1 MKTTLRLTLVGLSCL
16 AMFIAKAAAATVD
29 PPLSDL
35 TSYFTAV
42 SATPATT
49 FEANR
54 WYAVHN
60 PYRGGYIKAGE
71 DCTLSCAGTAVVD
84 GDAVTLGAD
93 RLFRFVPTADGASTY
108 YLQTGYGHY
117 AKRLVN
123 GVWTTYGNEGS
134 ATSTDDA
141 NIGIFTVRQIYD
153 GEGNAIEGYFMII
166 DQNNVDLDADN
177 NKNLGGWG
185 TDVITSINGQARA
198 WRFYA
203 VDVVTEGELSPQT
216 RLNNK
221 LSHYS
226 LFRLV
231 NRHAYSTG
239 WTAPTAAEDV
249 DTRKLIVAEGSTL
262 TDWSGIWAFTPSGAG
277 YHIQNAQTA
286 HHLPGE
292 MNTGS
297 DNYAATACPDNVWY
311 VKSSASNTT
320 NATDYVTLSTNA
332 DLSGYK
338 ALHFASW
345 QILVT
350 WQSGTADQGN
360 VASDWLFEP
369 VEDVTTEE
377 VKAHFTRLS
386 GYVSTPGAGQYY
398 RLISR
403 RYGTSMTENIAT
415 GKVGSQTAAEN
426 DYSQLWQLVEADGKW
441 AIQNALTGRYLALQ
455 GGALSRSYTTTGTA
469 ESGFVFTENTAE
481 TFLTSFKIADSGGV
495 GLHTDAGA
503 NVVGWYT
510 NADASLWYIQEVS
523 VDADALTQAQT
534 TFQEACE
541 AIQNQSTYAA
551 LMSNYFTDN
560 ACTTLQPEVAAL
572 TDAALTSKM
581 TTDGLPSTLQEMVLK
596 IKNRTW
602 TVWDEGWDKTEES
615 FRIADYGVYSDY
627 QRMAWEQL
635 KIGYHLGRLSNP
647 TGIVVK
653 KGTPF
658 YVFADQIPEGASV
671 KIELQSQT
679 NTTGLQ
685 YDLTEGLNIF
695 LCGDDATLYVF
706 YQAEFVD
713 DTPPLLSGFPDIK
726 VHIEGGEVNGYLDL
740 TRGDDNAD
748 WLQLQAH
755 LLSASPYLNIKS
767 RRVVFS
773 MRKAE
778 VVSACPEKMVELCK
792 VWNKMVDADY
802 ELMAVS
808 DFDGRFNNILNAFT
822 VYSENAYMYA
832 TNGGTYYNANT
843 LSTVMNYETMA
854 GTGGAI
860 WGPAHETGHVL
871 QHLINM
877 GGLTEV
883 SNNLFSNV
891 AVYHI
896 GRCTSRAASIQTTFD
911 SFAAGTFFKLR
922 NIWEIT
928 HFYYQLYLFF
938 HVQGYDPDFYPNL
951 FRALRQDPI
960 NNSKETFVPASEEC
974 LKFYKKCCEVS
985 GYDLTEFFEAYGFF
999 FIPPLSEHTIS
1010 GVTKEALLIDDYANY
1025 YLTFSQDDIDAAKQA
1040 VADMNLK
1047 PCNIIF
1053 IEDRI
1058 TAPDATY
1065 EGAADGE
1072 KKTAINEEE
1081 YMSIGLG
1088 DVGQYTDYTPA
1099 CQNEGM
1105 TYTYETSQQD
1115 GATEVTMTGEG
1126 AMGYKVYDAEGHL
1139 VMLANT
1145 NTFTLPDGLT
1155 DYVVKAAQSDG
1166 TDVSVPSS
1174 ADSPYTLTA
1183 YYGSPSSA
1191 KTLFSDGTSAISLP
1205 DGAVAWYEG
1214 EKSSANAA
1222 LLASPGVVYRSGS
1235 HYVADCIALADK
1247 VDFYPGPSAFTA
1259 AEATY
1264 SRTGT
1269 ALYNSFCL
1277 PFTFSASDLPEGST
1291 VETLS
1296 GFESD
1301 SEGIT
1306 VVHFATTEADVAAGT
1321 PCLVWCPEDV
1331 TSLVIN
1337 KTNAVFA
1344 PTPST
1349 AEVTKSEQ
1357 SLAFKG
1363 SYTAGVIG
1371 ADRYKLNAAGTKLG
1385 RTTAAGR
1392 ITPFRAWLELSA
1404 ASSTLRVSHDTPPLT
1419 GINSPVPTDTQPV
1432 HTLYDLQGRRINQP
1446 QPGRLY
1452 IQNGKKVIY

>member
-1 MKTTLRLTLVGLSCL
+1 MKHTFRLAFVLLSCL
-16 AMFIAKAAAATVD
+16 SLAVAKAAAATVD

-42 SATPATT
+42 SSSPATA
-49 FEANR
+49 FEAGR

-71 DCTLSCAGTAVVD
+71 DCTLSCAGTALTD
-84 GDAVTLGAD
+84 GDTVTLGAD

-117 AKRLVN
+117 VKKLVN
-123 GVWTTYGNEGS
+123 GVWTTYGNNGS

-141 NIGIFTVRQIYD
+141 DIGIFTVRQIND
-153 GEGNAIEGYFMII
+153 NEGNAIESYFMII
-166 DQNNVDLDADN
+166 DQNSVDLDADAS
-177 NKNLGGWG
+177 KKLGGWG
-185 TDVITSINGQARA
+185 TDVITTINGQARA

-203 VDVVTEGELSPQT
+203 VEVVTESELSPQT

-231 NRHAYSTG
+231 NRHPYSTR
-239 WTAPTAAEDV
+239 WTAPTAAENV

-286 HHLPGE
+286 HYLPGK

-297 DNYAATACPDNVWY
+297 DNYAATACPDKVWY

-332 DLSGYK
+332 DLSDYK

-350 WQSGTADQGN
+350 WQSSTAEQGN
-360 VASDWLFEP
+360 IASDWLFEP
-369 VEDVTTEE
+369 VEDVTTAE
-377 VKAHFTRLS
+377 VKAHFTQLE
-386 GYVSTPGAGQYY
+386 GYASTVAAGKYY
-398 RLISR
+398 RLISK
-403 RYGTSMTENIAT
+403 RYGTTMTENIAT
-415 GKVGSQTAAEN
+415 GAVSSTTAADE
-426 DYSQLWQLVEADGKW
+426 DYSQLWQLAEADGKW

-469 ESGFVFTENTAE
+469 ASGFTFTENTAE

-510 NADASLWYIQEVS
+510 NADASLWYIKEVS
-523 VDADALTQAQT
+523 VDADALAQAQA

-541 AIQNQSTYAA
+541 AIENQSSYAA
-551 LMSNYFTDN
+551 LMSNYFTDH
-560 ACTTLQPEVAAL
+560 ACTTLLPEVAAM
-572 TDAALTSKM
+572 TDEALTAQM
-581 TTDGLPSTLQEMVLK
+581 TTDGLPATLKETVLK
-596 IKNRTW
+596 IKNHTW
-602 TVWDEGWDKTEES
+602 TVWDEGWDKTEET
-615 FRIADYGVYSDY
+615 FRIAAYGVYSDY

-653 KGTPF
+653 KGKPF
-658 YVFADQIPEGASV
+658 YIFADQIPEGASV

-713 DTPPLLSGFPDIK
+713 DTPPLLSAFPDIK
-726 VHIEGGEVNGYLDL
+726 VHIEGGKVNGYLDL

-748 WLQLQAH
+748 WQQLQTH
-755 LLSASPYLNIKS
+755 LLSASPYLNIKG

-773 MRKAE
+773 MRTAE
-778 VVSACPEKMVELCK
+778 VVSACPEKMTELCK
-792 VWNKMVDADY
+792 IWDKMVDADY

-822 VYSENAYMYA
+822 VYNENAYMYA

-843 LSTVMNYETMA
+843 LSTVMNYETMS

-871 QHLINM
+871 QNLINM

-883 SNNLFSNV
+883 SNNLFSNL
-891 AVYHI
+891 AVYNI

-922 NIWEIT
+922 GIWETT
-928 HFYYQLYLFF
+928 HLYYQLYLFF

-951 FRALRQDPI
+951 FRALRQDPL
-960 NNSKETFVPASEEC
+960 NNSKGAFVEENDEC

-999 FIPPLSEHTIS
+999 FIPTLSEHTIND
-1010 GVTKEALLIDDYANY
+1010 VTKEALLIDDYGNY

-1072 KKTAINEEE
+1072 KKTAINDEE

-1088 DVGQYTDYTPA
+1088 NVGQYTDYTPT

-1105 TYTYETSQQD
+1105 TYTYETAETD
-1115 GATEVTMTGEG
+1115 GATVVTMTGDG
-1126 AMGYKVYDAEGHL
+1126 AVGYKVYDAAGQL

-1155 DYVVKAAQSDG
+1155 DYVIKAAQSDG
-1166 TDVSVPSS
+1166 TDVAVPAS

-1183 YYGSPSSA
+1183 YYGSAGSA
-1191 KTLFSDGTSAISLP
+1191 KTLYSDGATAISLP
-1205 DGAVAWYEG
+1205 EGAVAWYDG
-1214 EKSSANAA
+1214 EKEAANAT

-1235 HYVADCIALADK
+1235 YYVADCITLADK

-1259 AEATY
+1259 AEANY

-1277 PFTFSASDLPEGST
+1277 PFTFSVNDLPAGST

-1331 TSLVIN
+1331 TSLAIS
-1337 KTNAVFA
+1337 KANAVFA
-1344 PTPST
+1344 PAPST
-1349 AEVTKSEQ
+1349 VEVAAAAQ

-1363 SYTAGVIG
+1363 SYRAGVIG
-1371 ADRYKLNAAGTKLG
+1371 ANRYKLNAAGTKLG
-1385 RTTAAGR
+1385 RTTASGR

-1404 ASSTLRVSHDTPPLT
+1404 AAGTLRVSHDTPAVTAIGHLT
-1419 GINSPVPTDTQPV
+1419 PSGNRMND
-1432 HTLYDLQGRRINQP
+1432 TLYDLQGRRINQP
-1446 QPGRLY
+1446 QRGRLY
-1452 IQNGKKVIY
+1452 IKDGKKVIY